1 MNIKILG
8 SGCKNC
14 VALERNTR
22 EALAEMDLDAE
33 VTKVTDYPTIASYGI
48 MKTPGLVVDEQ
59 VFSRPGPRI
68 VQAVEELAAF
78 LHPQAMQG
86 EGAQ

>member
-33 VTKVTDYPTIASYGI
+33 VIKVTDYPTIASYGI

-59 VFSRPGPRI
+59 VI
-68 VQAVEELAAF
+68 VSGRVPKPAEIKELLTALA
-78 LHPQAMQG
+78 
-86 EGAQ
+86 

>member
-59 VFSRPGPRI
+59 VI
-68 VQAVEELAAF
+68 VSGRVPKPAEIRDLLTALA
-78 LHPQAMQG
+78 
-86 EGAQ
+86 